1 MVKWW
6 DKQIEIGILL
16 TKQRIKHCEKHGMG
30 DCAMQEKQILK
41 KQERA
46 KQLRLEKRNKQ

>member
-6 DKQIEIGILL
+6 DKQIDKGIKI
-16 TKQRIKHCEKHGMG
+16 TKYRIKHLELHGNG
-30 DCAMQEKQILK
+30 DSAMQEKAILK

-46 KQLRLEKRNKQ
+46 KQLRLEKRNK